1 MRPAGVKRGKNRP
14 SQVSSHVSAPWGRRN
29 PLAGGWDLWL
39 LAGCPHTRKVGGM
52 RHLQSGVG
60 SGHLCTDSL
69 NVYRGRD
76 NISCMVL
83 NADSTIAD
91 LLREKPESAQVLFRF
106 GMGCLGCAIAN
117 NETIREAAQAHGV
130 PLEEMLSALG
140 VAEA

>member
-1 MRPAGVKRGKNRP
+1 MPPEKIARARWERQNIPIQSLQPDQGI
-14 SQVSSHVSAPWGRRN
+14 SA
-29 PLAGGWDLWL
+29 LALERIY
-39 LAGCPHTRKVGGM
+39 T
-52 RHLQSGVG
+52 
-60 SGHLCTDSL
+60 
-69 NVYRGRD
+69 GRD
-76 NISCMVL
+76 NIRCMAL
-83 NADSTIAD
+83 TADSTIAD